1 MSKSDDTH
9 CTIIIVK
16 GKVLTLRVCC
26 YIMHESK
33 GLQQNLRGTL
43 RVMSSKIV

>member
-1 MSKSDDTH
+1 
-9 CTIIIVK
+9 
-16 GKVLTLRVCC
+16 
-26 YIMHESK
+26 MHESK